1 MRISYPA
8 AIALLVLILLAS
20 MIAGVGIGSVAIA
33 PTDVITAVLHQIV
46 PDLVASTG
54 PEYVEAVVTNTR
66 GPRVILGAIVGAGL
80 ATVGMVLQALVRN
93 PLADPY
99 LLGISS
105 GASVGAVASILTGFA
120 LFGAAS
126 TSVAA
131 FVGAFA
137 ALLVVYFVARSG
149 GRLTTVGLVLAGV
162 AVAYV
167 LSALTS
173 LMLLLA
179 DNAQHARQILSW
191 LLGALGGATWSLWV
205 PLVAVVVG
213 LVALMAN
220 ARALNLLYAGE
231 DAAIAMGL
239 DVNRFRIT
247 MFVITSLLTGLL
259 VAVSGPIGF
268 VGLIL
273 PHAVRLVVGSDHR
286 RALPAVALAGAS
298 FLVLADIAARTVA
311 SPQEIPVGVFTAL
324 CGGPFFLWLVR
335 RQTRRGVK
343 S

>member
-1 MRISYPA
+1 MKISYPA
-8 AIALLVLILLAS
+8 AIALLVLILVVS

-33 PTDVITAVLHQIV
+33 PLDVVTAVLHQIV

-54 PEYVEAVVTNTR
+54 PAYVEAVVTNTR
-66 GPRVILGAIVGAGL
+66 GPRVILGAVVGAGL

-131 FVGAFA
+131 FAGAFA

-205 PLVAVVVG
+205 PLGALVVG
-213 LVALMAN
+213 LVILMAN

-231 DAAIAMGL
+231 ERRSRWAW
-239 DVNRFRIT
+239 
-247 MFVITSLLTGLL
+247 TSTDS
-259 VAVSGPIGF
+259 VSRCSSSRP
-268 VGLIL
+268 
-273 PHAVRLVVGSDHR
+273 
-286 RALPAVALAGAS
+286 
-298 FLVLADIAARTVA
+298 
-311 SPQEIPVGVFTAL
+311 
-324 CGGPFFLWLVR
+324 C
-335 RQTRRGVK
+335 
-343 S
+343 